1 MKIQVDLSAII
12 KTRWYEYAVRF
23 LFGGLITAATGIIA
37 KKYGPDIGGL
47 FLAFPAIFPA
57 AATLMEKHEKE
68 KKENLG
74 MNGTKR
80 AAQAVSTDAAG
91 ASIGAIGLSV
101 FGLLVWKAVAAYPAG
116 LVLAGATVAWCASS
130 FLLWE
135 LRKRM

>member
-12 KTRWYEYAVRF
+12 NTRWYEYAVRF

-68 KKENLG
+68 KKEKLG

-101 FGLLVWKAVAAYPAG
+101 FGLLVWKTLAAYPAW
-116 LVLAGATVAWCASS
+116 LVLAGATVAWYASS